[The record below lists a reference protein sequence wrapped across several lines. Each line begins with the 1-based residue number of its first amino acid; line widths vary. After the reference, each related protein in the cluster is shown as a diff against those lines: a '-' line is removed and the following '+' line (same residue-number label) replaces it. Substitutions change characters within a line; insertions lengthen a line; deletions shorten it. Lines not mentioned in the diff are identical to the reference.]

1 MTTTTLTL
9 PSSAKPS
16 RAFFTALKCRECARQ
31 YPAEAVHVCEFCFG
45 PLEVAYD
52 YDAIGKVLTRER
64 IQSRA
69 PTMWRYKELLP
80 IADEPTVATQVGFTP
95 LVRADRLAKR
105 LGLKNVWVKNDTV
118 NHPTLSFKDR
128 VVAVAI
134 NRAIELGFDTVAC
147 ASTGNLANSVAANA
161 ASAGLRSYVFIPAD
175 LEAGKILG
183 SLVFGTNVVGIT
195 GSYDEVN
202 RLCAEIAGKYGWAF
216 VNVNVRPFYA
226 EGSKAMGFEIAEQLG
241 WRLPDHVVVPMAGGS
256 LITKIHKAFKEFQL
270 LGLLN
275 DNGGA
280 GVPPVAQS
288 KIQSRVRETSQANP
302 KSKMPR
308 IHGAQAEGCAPIINA
323 FKSGADLIRPVNKPN
338 TIVKSL
344 AIGNPAD
351 GYYSLQTMKQ
361 TGGVGEFVNDAE
373 VVEAI
378 RLLAETEGIFAE
390 TAGGVTVGVAKKLAQ
405 QGIIKP
411 DESLV
416 LCITGHG
423 LKTQEAIA
431 GPAKRDGSF
440 RVIAPRLKDFD
451 ALYERDK
458 M

>member
-1 MTTTTLTL
+1 MTTHTIAAPPPDKTR
-9 PSSAKPS
+9 
-16 RAFFTALKCRECARQ
+16 RAFFTALKCRECARE
-31 YPAEAVHVCEFCFG
+31 YPAQAVHVCEFCFG

-52 YDAIGKVLTRER
+52 YDAIGKVLTRAR
-64 IQSRA
+64 IQSR
-69 PTMWRYKELLP
+69 PTTMWRYKELLP
-80 IADEPTVATQVGFTP
+80 VAGEPTLATHVGFTP

-105 LGLKNVWVKNDTV
+105 LGLREVWVKNDTV

-128 VVAVAI
+128 VVAVAL
-134 NRAIELGFDTVAC
+134 NRAIELGFDTIAC

-175 LEAGKILG
+175 LESGKVLG

-216 VNVNVRPFYA
+216 VNVNIRPFYA

-241 WRLPDHVVVPMAGGS
+241 WRLPDHIVVPMAGGS
-256 LITKIHKAFKEFQL
+256 LITKIHKSFLEFQK

-275 DNGGA
+275 DHDRDGA
-280 GVPPVAQS
+280 SSAQS
-288 KIQSRVRETSQANP
+288 KIQNP
-302 KSKMPR
+302 KSKIHTR

-323 FKSGADLIRPVNKPN
+323 FKAGTDLIRPVNKPN

-351 GYYSLQTMKQ
+351 GFYSIQTMKQ

-373 VVEAI
+373 VVEGI

-405 QGIIKP
+405 QGVIKR

-423 LKTQEAIA
+423 LKTQEAVA
-431 GPAKRDGSF
+431 GKCGAP

-451 ALYERDK
+451 ALYEQDK